1 MVDSKSQLWAQI
13 SGNKLN
19 RFECL
24 MRNFTAKIYRLKHL
38 TYWESLKSLDI
49 SCIKWRFEP
58 YRTNYSY
65 NLLRSLM
72 SNCGLSW
79 CYQDKCNTMMST
91 ASMAKYSKS
100 QRAQSFQYIGPHYFN
115 CFPSYLRD
123 SIMEFFTNK
132 ELYDEFLSNSQ
143 YLHEPR
149 NWAGWEIRVGS
160 CKIPH
165 HVETLLF
172 FFLFVL
178 LLV

>member
-1 MVDSKSQLWAQI
+1 MFDEKLHCKDLQIKTLDILGKSQIFRYILY
-13 SGNKLN
+13 KV
-19 RFECL
+19 
-24 MRNFTAKIYRLKHL
+24 KI
-38 TYWESLKSLDI
+38 WSI
-49 SCIKWRFEP
+49 QN
-58 YRTNYSY
+58 NYSY
-65 NLLRSLM
+65 NLLRSLT

-79 CYQDKCNTMMST
+79 CYQDKHNTMMST

-100 QRAQSFQYIGPHYFN
+100 QRAQSFQYIGQHNFN

-149 NWAGWEIRVGS
+149 NWAGWETRVWS

>member
-1 MVDSKSQLWAQI
+1 MFDEKLHCKDLQIKTLDILGKSQIFRYILY
-13 SGNKLN
+13 KV
-19 RFECL
+19 
-24 MRNFTAKIYRLKHL
+24 KIW
-38 TYWESLKSLDI
+38 TI
-49 SCIKWRFEP
+49 QN
-58 YRTNYSY
+58 NYSY
-65 NLLRSLM
+65 NLLRSLT

-79 CYQDKCNTMMST
+79 CYQDKHNTMMST

-132 ELYDEFLSNSQ
+132 ELYDEFLSNSL

-149 NWAGWEIRVGS
+149 NWAGWEIRVRS
-160 CKIPH
+160 CKIPY

>member
-1 MVDSKSQLWAQI
+1 MFDEKLHCKDLQIKTLDILGKSQIFRYILY
-13 SGNKLN
+13 KV
-19 RFECL
+19 
-24 MRNFTAKIYRLKHL
+24 KIW
-38 TYWESLKSLDI
+38 TI
-49 SCIKWRFEP
+49 QN
-58 YRTNYSY
+58 NYSY
-65 NLLRSLM
+65 NLLRSLT

-79 CYQDKCNTMMST
+79 CYQDKHNTMMST

-100 QRAQSFQYIGPHYFN
+100 QRAQSFQYIGPHNFN

>member
-1 MVDSKSQLWAQI
+1 MFDEKLHCKDLQIKTLDILGKSQIFRYILY
-13 SGNKLN
+13 KV
-19 RFECL
+19 
-24 MRNFTAKIYRLKHL
+24 KIW
-38 TYWESLKSLDI
+38 TI
-49 SCIKWRFEP
+49 QN
-58 YRTNYSY
+58 NYSY
-65 NLLRSLM
+65 NLLRSLT

-79 CYQDKCNTMMST
+79 CYQDKHNTMMST

-100 QRAQSFQYIGPHYFN
+100 QRAQSFQYIGPHNFN

-149 NWAGWEIRVGS
+149 NWAGWEIRVRS
-160 CKIPH
+160 CKIPY

>member
-1 MVDSKSQLWAQI
+1 MSDEKLHCKDLQIKTLDILGKSQIFRYILY
-13 SGNKLN
+13 KV
-19 RFECL
+19 
-24 MRNFTAKIYRLKHL
+24 KIW
-38 TYWESLKSLDI
+38 TI
-49 SCIKWRFEP
+49 QN
-58 YRTNYSY
+58 NYSY
-65 NLLRSLM
+65 NLLRSLT

-79 CYQDKCNTMMST
+79 CYQDKHNTMMST

-100 QRAQSFQYIGPHYFN
+100 QRAQSFQYIGPHNFN